1 MKEKT
6 DKPKIATAGKLEI
19 AINHFTTDI
28 TPLPY
33 WMDSNCYIVFSL
45 LWRRYISSS
54 INEKLITPDGWFQYT
69 MKSLMIHSGFK
80 DKSTLHRTVEGLYR
94 SGLIDVRVEDGSRL
108 WACWKMNKKNIEY
121 VASIPDRD
129 AMQEPFLNS
138 INTIGSKDK
147 NYTYQLNKEGITE
160 LMKFF
165 MVNPVENPPLFN
177 TITPYHHS
185 TTSQDN
191 HNTSLPYNHTT
202 LPPQDYKEEAPSE
215 KNKEEEMER
224 EFEKPMEEEP
234 FAKDNNGV
242 SEAMTRDEEET
253 KEKPNE
259 SQLDNKKTFG
269 ENQDHIF
276 GEVQDGEAKGEGSSR
291 SQSNDEDAK
300 QQQKSNNSLTTGN
313 TLEEA
318 VCGIKM
324 IGLFDDQ
331 DPSKDNQSIPKL
343 SVKAATRIW
352 AEEQEAKYQSRERT
366 LQNLAMDHPLGF
378 EKYVNYLKLNKRPA
392 FQKHKE
398 LIHDLAVTW
407 EIDVDLDQD

>member
-1 MKEKT
+1 MTLKT

-28 TPLPY
+28 TSLPY

-69 MKSLMIHSGFK
+69 MKTLMIHSGFK

-94 SGLIDVRVEDGSRL
+94 SGLIDVRVEAGSRL

-121 VASIPDRD
+121 VSSIPDRD

-138 INTIGSKDK
+138 INTISSKDR

-177 TITPYHHS
+177 TITQYHYN

-191 HNTSLPYNHTT
+191 HSTSLPYKYTT
-202 LPPQDYKEEAPSE
+202 LPQQDYIEEVPSK
-215 KNKEEEMER
+215 KNKEEEMEK

-234 FAKDNNGV
+234 LGENDVNGDSEQKSKNEIDAKEDPSQSQSLDINPNEESPDSIPSGLQAEESSTRSP
-242 SEAMTRDEEET
+242 SEYQSKMEET
-253 KEKPNE
+253 TGHQEGDSIGQPQLTVREEFDQWKELVASELENFKYATSRLDFNQKEKLFYQFYNE
-259 SQLDNKKTFG
+259 KVAETGFINERVKRMMDS
-269 ENQDHIF
+269 HI
-276 GEVQDGEAKGEGSSR
+276 EDVISSR
-291 SQSNDEDAK
+291 
-300 QQQKSNNSLTTGN
+300 
-313 TLEEA
+313 
-318 VCGIKM
+318 
-324 IGLFDDQ
+324 
-331 DPSKDNQSIPKL
+331 
-343 SVKAATRIW
+343 
-352 AEEQEAKYQSRERT
+352 
-366 LQNLAMDHPLGF
+366 
-378 EKYVNYLKLNKRPA
+378 KYVTFCKFK
-392 FQKHKE
+392 
-398 LIHDLAVTW
+398 
-407 EIDVDLDQD
+407 

>member
-177 TITPYHHS
+177 TITQQHDNTTKRQNDNTVKQQNSNTSSFQNDNTSPLHNS
-185 TTSQDN
+185 NTTSLEDS
-191 HNTSLPYNHTT
+191 NTILDVENKVKSNKLKEDFAVVTEGVEENQNESKSQIERNDDSNPYQ
-202 LPPQDYKEEAPSE
+202 PKENCLLTPRE
-215 KNKEEEMER
+215 NKEIAKAFR
-224 EFEKPMEEEP
+224 ALEFFKPSI
-234 FAKDNNGV
+234 DTNTLN
-242 SEAMTRDEEET
+242 TC
-253 KEKPNE
+253 
-259 SQLDNKKTFG
+259 LDLL
-269 ENQDHIF
+269 H
-276 GEVQDGEAKGEGSSR
+276 EV
-291 SQSNDEDAK
+291 SQSNR
-300 QQQKSNNSLTTGN
+300 NNYMSLLTKAHHSFNELLKDYTK
-313 TLEEA
+313 EERKPITKA
-318 VCGIKM
+318 
-324 IGLFDDQ
+324 LLD
-331 DPSKDNQSIPKL
+331 L
-343 SVKAATRIW
+343 SRV
-352 AEEQEAKYQSRERT
+352 
-366 LQNLAMDHPLGF
+366 LGDSF
-378 EKYVNYLKLNKRPA
+378 HR
-392 FQKHKE
+392 
-398 LIHDLAVTW
+398 
-407 EIDVDLDQD
+407 

>member
-1 MKEKT
+1 MSVNTKE
-6 DKPKIATAGKLEI
+6 PKIATAGKLEI

-28 TPLPY
+28 TTLPY

-80 DKSTLHRTVEGLYR
+80 DKNTLHRTVEGIFR

-147 NYTYQLNKEGITE
+147 NFTYQLNKEGITE

-177 TITPYHHS
+177 TITPYHQS
-185 TTSQDN
+185 TTSQYN

-202 LPPQDYKEEAPSE
+202 LPPQDCKEEVPSE
-215 KNKEEEMER
+215 KNKEEEMEK
-224 EFEKPMEEEP
+224 EFGKPMEEVP
-234 FAKDNNGV
+234 SRNKDVCGC
-242 SEAMTRDEEET
+242 SETMTRNEEEE
-253 KEKPNE
+253 KESPNE
-259 SQLDNKKTFG
+259 SQFNKNKPYG
-269 ENQDHIF
+269 EKQDSISFEVIDGESYEESLSQSQSYNEDHGQQEEEVNTSADQPQLTEQEEFKQWKDVVAPELEKMKHVTSREEFYKLEKSFYQLYDRIVEDTGFFNQRVKKLVDDHIDDF
-276 GEVQDGEAKGEGSSR
+276 ISS
-291 SQSNDEDAK
+291 
-300 QQQKSNNSLTTGN
+300 QKYITF
-313 TLEEA
+313 
-318 VCGIKM
+318 CKW
-324 IGLFDDQ
+324 
-331 DPSKDNQSIPKL
+331 K
-343 SVKAATRIW
+343 
-352 AEEQEAKYQSRERT
+352 
-366 LQNLAMDHPLGF
+366 
-378 EKYVNYLKLNKRPA
+378 
-392 FQKHKE
+392 
-398 LIHDLAVTW
+398 
-407 EIDVDLDQD
+407 

>member
-1 MKEKT
+1 MTTKS
-6 DKPKIATAGKLEI
+6 DKPRIATAGKLEI

-80 DKSTLHRTVEGLYR
+80 DKNTLHRTVEGIFR

-147 NYTYQLNKEGITE
+147 NFTYQLNKEGITE

-165 MVNPVENPPLFN
+165 MINPVENPPLFN

-185 TTSQDN
+185 TTSQD
-191 HNTSLPYNHTT
+191 HHSTSLPYNHST
-202 LPPQDYKEEAPSE
+202 LAHQDCKEEIASE
-215 KNKEEEMER
+215 LNKEKMEI
-224 EFEKPMEEEP
+224 EFGKPVEEEP
-234 FAKDNNGV
+234 FGKDNNGV
-242 SEAMTRDEEET
+242 SEAMTRNEEET

-259 SQLDNKKTFG
+259 SQLENKKTSG
-269 ENQDHIF
+269 EAQDCIP

-291 SQSNDEDAK
+291 SQSNDEESE
-300 QQQKSNNSLTTGN
+300 QQQKSKNSLNTGN
-313 TLEEA
+313 PLEEA

-324 IGLFDDQ
+324 VGLFDDQ
-331 DPSKDNQSIPKL
+331 DPSKEIQSKPIL
-343 SVKAATRIW
+343 SVRAATRIW

-366 LQNLAMDHPLGF
+366 LQNLAMDHPQGF
-378 EKYVNYLKLNKRPA
+378 EKYVNYLRLNKRPA